1 MNNEKGISIIEIMI
15 AMTILAV
22 ALLAMMSMFQIGI
35 KQTVV
40 SGNITVATQLANDK
54 MEEIRS
60 LPFYVEYVSD
70 TGNQDIDDFYYPEN
84 YNNQGYDAQD
94 STTYVQEPDSNFP
107 NYERY
112 VNIQYVDSGINP
124 INVDSGFKPRD
135 LNYTPPSNMLRV
147 TVEVIWTTESG
158 VRREH
163 EAVTLIGR

>member
-1 MNNEKGISIIEIMI
+1 LKRVENENGVSIIEIMI

-22 ALLAMMSMFQIGI
+22 ALLAMMSMFQVGI

-54 MEEIRS
+54 IEEIRN
-60 LPFYVEYVSD
+60 LPFYVVYDSG
-70 TGNQDIDDFYYPEN
+70 TGNQDIDDFYYPDN

-94 STTYVQEPDSNFP
+94 STTYLQEDDPNFP

-112 VNIQYVDSGINP
+112 INIQYVDSEIVPVVVSNFDP
-124 INVDSGFKPRD
+124 KDP
-135 LNYTPPSNMLRV
+135 PPSNMLRV

>member
-1 MNNEKGISIIEIMI
+1 MKRVGNEKGVSIIEIMI

-54 MEEIRS
+54 MEEIRNLS
-60 LPFYVEYVSD
+60 YE
-70 TGNQDIDDFYYPEN
+70 NIDDLYYPSGNDNLNPTPVEE
-84 YNNQGYDAQD
+84 DD
-94 STTYVQEPDSNFP
+94 PNFP

-112 VNIQYVDSGINP
+112 ISIQYVDSDINP
-124 INVDSGFKPRD
+124 IDVTTEYPNFNPRD
-135 LNYTPPSNMLRV
+135 PDYDTPPSNMLRV

-158 VRREH
+158 VQREH
-163 EAVTLIGR
+163 EAVTLIGK